1 MVNEEYCNES
11 IISRKKCQ
19 SNLLWVPGHRAG
31 SAQLR
36 AGKKVLPYY
45 HLIPTTLDKHLWKPL
60 FAALGSQHN
69 PAIEAGNL
77 PRPFSEHI
85 ICTRACARRAR
96 VGQQHIVRTNVR
108 YINVTKLVQQHKSQS
123 CTVLA
128 LVWYNN
134 TRPKLNHT
142 WLRSSTVYGCFTF
155 VKRPRTFG
163 PHKEDNH

>member
-1 MVNEEYCNES
+1 MKVSSLE
-11 IISRKKCQ
+11 KKVRAIYY
-19 SNLLWVPGHRAG
+19 VPCHRAG

-85 ICTRACARRAR
+85 ICARACARRVR
-96 VGQQHIVRTNVR
+96 VGQQHHVSVVYTNVTNNIR
-108 YINVTKLVQQHKSQS
+108 ARV
-123 CTVLA
+123 A
-128 LVWYNN
+128 L
-134 TRPKLNHT
+134 
-142 WLRSSTVYGCFTF
+142 C
-155 VKRPRTFG
+155 
-163 PHKEDNH
+163 

>member
-85 ICTRACARRAR
+85 ICARACARRAR
-96 VGQQHIVRTNVR
+96 VGQQHHVRANVW
-108 YINVTKLVQQHKSQS
+108 YINVTKFVKHHKSQG
-123 CTVLA
+123 CTITLFER
-128 LVWYNN
+128 WCGIT
-134 TRPKLNHT
+134 TRDQN
-142 WLRSSTVYGCFTF
+142 
-155 VKRPRTFG
+155 
-163 PHKEDNH
+163 

>member
-1 MVNEEYCNES
+1 MSE
-11 IISRKKCQ
+11 Q
-19 SNLLWVPGHRAG
+19 SPMCSWSKGW
-31 SAQLR
+31 SAQLS

-85 ICTRACARRAR
+85 ICARVCARRAR
-96 VGQQHIVRTNVR
+96 VGQQHHVSVVYTDL
-108 YINVTKLVQQHKSQS
+108 TKFVQQHKSQG
-123 CTVLA
+123 CTVWA

-134 TRPKLNHT
+134 TRPKLSLT

>member
-1 MVNEEYCNES
+1 M
-11 IISRKKCQ
+11 
-19 SNLLWVPGHRAG
+19 
-31 SAQLR
+31 
-36 AGKKVLPYY
+36 LPYY

-85 ICTRACARRAR
+85 ICAR
-96 VGQQHIVRTNVR
+96 VCTESPCWTTTPGESQCVVHH
-108 YINVTKLVQQHKSQS
+108 INVTKFVQQHKSQL
-123 CTVLA
+123 CIVLA

-134 TRPKLNHT
+134 TRPKLSLT

>member
-1 MVNEEYCNES
+1 MKVSSLEKNVRAISYVFLVIGLVSPIECWKES
-11 IISRKKCQ
+11 APLLPSHPNHSRQAPLETPICR
-19 SNLLWVPGHRAG
+19 SWVP
-31 SAQLR
+31 
-36 AGKKVLPYY
+36 
-45 HLIPTTLDKHLWKPL
+45 T
-60 FAALGSQHN
+60 QHN

-85 ICTRACARRAR
+85 ICARVCARRAG
-96 VGQQHIVRTNVR
+96 VGQQHHVSVLYTDL
-108 YINVTKLVQQHKSQS
+108 TKFVQQHKSQG

-155 VKRPRTFG
+155 V
-163 PHKEDNH
+163 